1 VVVGFVD
8 IPPVVSALELT
19 WYITNI
25 YGGNLHFSNNVII
38 IKTKNHSPQT

>member
-1 VVVGFVD
+1 VVVGIVD
-8 IPPVVSALELT
+8 IPPAVSALELA

-38 IKTKNHSPQT
+38 NKTKNNSPET